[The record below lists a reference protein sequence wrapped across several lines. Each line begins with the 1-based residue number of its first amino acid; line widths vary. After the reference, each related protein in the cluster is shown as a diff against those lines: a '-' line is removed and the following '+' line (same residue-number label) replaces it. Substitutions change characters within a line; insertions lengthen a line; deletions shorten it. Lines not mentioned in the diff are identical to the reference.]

1 MYSRTFVRMET
12 KSHQRK
18 EVELSNEVIAKLQ
31 ILADKKKIK
40 LKPFMERVL
49 IREAAKA
56 NKEN

>member
-1 MYSRTFVRMET
+1 MEA

-31 ILADKKKIK
+31 KLADKKKIK
-40 LKPFMERVL
+40 LKPFMERLL

-56 NKEN
+56 NHME